1 MSSNSVEVMEK
12 RLAKI
17 NAKAEIR
24 SYFREREREQQN
36 QPFCSAS
43 SLLILKSDY
52 FKNKEERS
60 TGNEVA
66 TKLLL

>member
-1 MSSNSVEVMEK
+1 MEK

-24 SYFREREREQQN
+24 SYFQEREREQQN

-43 SLLILKSDY
+43 SLLIFKSDN